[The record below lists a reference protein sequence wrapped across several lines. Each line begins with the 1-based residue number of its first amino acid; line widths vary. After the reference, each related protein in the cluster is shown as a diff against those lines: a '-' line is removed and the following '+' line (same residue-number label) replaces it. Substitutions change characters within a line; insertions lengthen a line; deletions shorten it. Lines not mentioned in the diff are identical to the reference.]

1 MRKIISNTVNTL
13 SVVIIVAA
21 IFILLTVVMTK
32 PGEAPNI
39 MGYSVF
45 RVLSGSMQPA
55 IPIDSL
61 VFVKHADADKIREGD
76 IISFYSRDPSLDG
89 FVNTH
94 RVVSIEKEQGAIS
107 FTTKGDSNYMDDRYP
122 VSSADLIGKV
132 VHISPIL
139 GKFVRLLSNPLIF
152 LPLIVLPLLVILLSN
167 LIRTIKVTRTI
178 AKEEEEAAIR
188 QALEEIKNRKKEDS
202 QNS

>member
-1 MRKIISNTVNTL
+1 MKRIISNIVNTL

-21 IFILLTVVMTK
+21 IFILFTVVMKK
-32 PGEAPNI
+32 PGEAPDI

-61 VFVKHADADKIREGD
+61 VVVKRTDAGKIQEGD

-94 RVVSIEKEQGAIS
+94 RVVSIEKEQENIT
-107 FTTKGDSNYMDDRYP
+107 FTTKGDANVIDDRYG
-122 VSSADLIGKV
+122 VASADLIGKV
-132 VHISPIL
+132 VLISPIL
-139 GKFVRLLSNPLIF
+139 GKLVRLLANPLIF

-167 LIRTIKVTRTI
+167 LIRTIKVTRMI

-188 QALEEIKNRKKEDS
+188 QALEEIKNRKKED
-202 QNS
+202 